1 MPDPRVT
8 KLAEVLVRYSL
19 DLKPGQQFAILT
31 TPLADELTLAVY
43 AEALKAGAHVAILS
57 SVPGADELFYQLAA
71 DAQLDHVPPFRKLV
85 TETFDAYLAIDAE
98 HNTRELTGV
107 DPQRIARARK
117 ARASLTKTFMERS
130 AREELRWCL
139 TVYPT
144 QAMAQDAEMSLR
156 AYQDFVYCAGLLDQP
171 DPVAAWRREGERQR
185 ALINWLSGR
194 DEVVLKGSDIDLRLS
209 IKGRTFKEDDG
220 RYNFPAGEIFT
231 GPVESSAQG
240 WVRFRYPAIFGGQE
254 ITDVE
259 LWFEDG
265 KVVREQATKGQE
277 LLTAALNTDAGAR
290 YLGEWGIG
298 TNYQIRRFTKNMLF
312 DEKIG
317 GTIHLAL
324 GASYPE
330 TGGRNE
336 SGLHWDMLCDM
347 RDAEITVDG
356 ELFYKDGRPVGY
368 SNEQAH

>member
-1 MPDPRVT
+1 MPDPRVA
-8 KLAEVLVRYSL
+8 KLAEVLVNYSL
-19 DLKPGQQFAILT
+19 DLKPGQQLAIFT
-31 TPLADELTLAVY
+31 SPLADELTLAVY
-43 AEALKAGAHVAILS
+43 AEALKAGAHIS
-57 SVPGADELFYQLAA
+57 IESRVPGTDELFYQLAS
-71 DAQLDHVPPFRKLV
+71 DAQLEYISPWRRLV
-85 TETFDAYLAIDAE
+85 TETFDAHLAIE
-98 HNTRELTGV
+98 SQHNTRELTGV
-107 DPQRIARARK
+107 DPQRMAHVRK
-117 ARASLTKTFMERS
+117 ARAPLTKTFMERS

-156 AYQDFVYCAGLLDQP
+156 EYEDFVYRAGLLDQP

-185 ALINWLSGR
+185 ELINWLSGS
-194 DEVVLKGSDIDLRLS
+194 DEVILKGSDIDLRLS

-231 GPVESSAQG
+231 GPVESSVNG
-240 WVRFRYPAIFGGQE
+240 WVRFRYPAIFSGQE
-254 ITDVE
+254 ITGVE

-265 KVVREQATKGQE
+265 KVVREQATKGQD
-277 LLTAALNTDAGAR
+277 LLTSALNTDPGAR

-298 TNYQIRRFTKNMLF
+298 TNYQIQRFTKNMLF

-330 TGGRNE
+330 TGGKNE

-347 RDAEITVDG
+347 RDAEITVG
-356 ELFYKDGRPVGY
+356 RELFYKDGKPVI
-368 SNEQAH
+368 